1 MSFFDIVGASFFKP
15 LTSSYKEVYFDCL
28 NMIYDLCKYQ
38 MSNSEEKGVVV
49 EHLADYFED
58 RNQKKFVFEE
68 EGEENFADSRAVAFE
83 FIRKLKNFGWIDE
96 EIGKNYISRIYFND
110 YAITLLESFRKIV
123 SEEEAEYQSII
134 QIIYSI
140 AVNEDAYRQKPY
152 ENVLIGLR
160 ENIERLIRELKKLN
174 TSIKK
179 YIDKATE
186 NKEAAEIIEDYF
198 TYHKDIGSKAYHR
211 LKTSDNISRY
221 RPQILDRLNR
231 FTEDEDILSRT
242 VRGYMEIQGE
252 QDSVKAEAEIIGI
265 VHYLKGELK
274 NYDAIIQEIEEKN
287 FRYINSAIERAKFL
301 LSTDKNIE
309 GKLNKTLEMYVRKW
323 NAGQEELWKEEEAFL
338 QIFNIFQSGFLDGE
352 SFYSPRENK
361 GDDGGEEFSGVELD
375 ASKLEQKREQM
386 DQKLK
391 SLVTQKNICEYVDT
405 VMSDKKTMLASAFP
419 LDKNE
424 DFVKLI
430 FVRFFAGK
438 RGSGYRVEPTGK
450 MIQVNGFRFPDF
462 CVVR

>member
-1 MSFFDIVGASFFKP
+1 M
-15 LTSSYKEVYFDCL
+15 
-28 NMIYDLCKYQ
+28 
-38 MSNSEEKGVVV
+38 
-49 EHLADYFED
+49 
-58 RNQKKFVFEE
+58 
-68 EGEENFADSRAVAFE
+68 
-83 FIRKLKNFGWIDE
+83 KNFGWIDE

-252 QDSVKAEAEIIGI
+252 QDFVKAEAEIIGI

-309 GKLNKTLEMYVRKW
+309 GKLNKILEMYVRKW

-338 QIFNIFQSGFLDGE
+338 QIFNIFQSGFWMGNL
-352 SFYSPRENK
+352 FIVRVK
-361 GDDGGEEFSGVELD
+361 IKAMTAV
-375 ASKLEQKREQM
+375 
-386 DQKLK
+386 
-391 SLVTQKNICEYVDT
+391 KN
-405 VMSDKKTMLASAFP
+405 SAGW
-419 LDKNE
+419 N
-424 DFVKLI
+424 
-430 FVRFFAGK
+430 
-438 RGSGYRVEPTGK
+438 
-450 MIQVNGFRFPDF
+450 
-462 CVVR
+462 

>member
-49 EHLADYFED
+49 EHLADYFEE

-252 QDSVKAEAEIIGI
+252 QDSVKAEEEIIGI

-309 GKLNKTLEMYVRKW
+309 GKLNKILEMYVRKW

-338 QIFNIFQSGFLDGE
+338 HIFRS
-352 SFYSPRENK
+352 
-361 GDDGGEEFSGVELD
+361 
-375 ASKLEQKREQM
+375 
-386 DQKLK
+386 
-391 SLVTQKNICEYVDT
+391 
-405 VMSDKKTMLASAFP
+405 
-419 LDKNE
+419 
-424 DFVKLI
+424 
-430 FVRFFAGK
+430 
-438 RGSGYRVEPTGK
+438 
-450 MIQVNGFRFPDF
+450 
-462 CVVR
+462 

>member
-49 EHLADYFED
+49 DHLADYFED

-221 RPQILDRLNR
+221 RPQILDLLNR

-301 LSTDKNIE
+301 LSTDKNI
-309 GKLNKTLEMYVRKW
+309 
-323 NAGQEELWKEEEAFL
+323 
-338 QIFNIFQSGFLDGE
+338 
-352 SFYSPRENK
+352 
-361 GDDGGEEFSGVELD
+361 
-375 ASKLEQKREQM
+375 
-386 DQKLK
+386 
-391 SLVTQKNICEYVDT
+391 
-405 VMSDKKTMLASAFP
+405 
-419 LDKNE
+419 
-424 DFVKLI
+424 
-430 FVRFFAGK
+430 
-438 RGSGYRVEPTGK
+438 
-450 MIQVNGFRFPDF
+450 
-462 CVVR
+462 